1 MNMIVKM
8 WKTLRGQY
16 TIVEDVE
23 KVYTGIIFVRNITK
37 CRDEQF
43 YASLTKID
51 TFYKV
56 KKFLHTISDNYDL
69 SIFNGLIPE
78 SHVRIVSVDNTITK
92 RKVYK

>member
-1 MNMIVKM
+1 MNFLVKA

-23 KVYTGIIFVRNITK
+23 KVYEGVVFVRNITC

-43 YASLTKID
+43 YAILTKID
-51 TFYKV
+51 EFYQV
-56 KKFLHTISDNYDL
+56 KKFLHKIDDRYDL
-69 SIFNGLIPE
+69 SIFGGLIPE
-78 SHVRIVSVDNTITK
+78 NHVRIVSVDNIITK